1 MKKRTCVRMDKLNE
15 EQAKDLNTRLKDVVE
30 DFNEEVK
37 ESQENQ
43 EDEK

>member
-15 EQAKDLNTRLKDVVE
+15 DQAKDLNSRLKEVVT

-37 ESQENQ
+37 ESQEDK
-43 EDEK
+43 E